1 MWHYF
6 KRRPVVTRCYCV
18 SDQSNNPSGIVRLC
32 ASCISGYWAGE
43 STGLLREG
51 TGCSLVFTTAAE
63 EDEIPQQ
70 TSLWI
75 FLAQALCVFVYMPVA
90 CLYAFSKLS
99 SGLLPHSKVSG
110 LNKSRLVINKG
121 DLTLHWL
128 CCHLT
133 HLAVTIIDL
142 FIKHRGHATV
152 KMMCE
157 VLNVCLC
164 VNVCVRVYVYAFT
177 FDYLSVFFFFVPSPE
192 KVE

>member
-18 SDQSNNPSGIVRLC
+18 SDQSNNQSGIVRLC
-32 ASCISGYWAGE
+32 ASRISGYWAGE

-51 TGCSLVFTTAAE
+51 TGCSLVFTPAAE

-99 SGLLPHSKVSG
+99 SGLLPHRKVSG
-110 LNKSRLVINKG
+110 LNIKSRLVINKG

-133 HLAVTIIDL
+133 HLAVIIIDL

-152 KMMCE
+152 KM
-157 VLNVCLC
+157 LW
-164 VNVCVRVYVYAFT
+164 VRY
-177 FDYLSVFFFFVPSPE
+177 
-192 KVE
+192 